1 MKIIYRLLLPAMLL
15 MLSSPSS
22 AADDLVLQKIT
33 DQVYAIVG
41 ELGNRTPQ
49 NLGNNATFGFVVT
62 SGGVV
67 LIDSGGSYKGAQRL
81 HEVIKS
87 VTDKPIVTV
96 INSGGQD
103 HRWLGNGYFR
113 QQGARV
119 IASEAAVAD
128 QRARARDQM
137 ILLNTLVGEEGLEGT
152 VPSHAD
158 DTFSDSHRF
167 SVGETRFEIYHA
179 GAAHTPGDSFI
190 WLPQQRVMFSG
201 DIVYIGRMLGVGA
214 QSDSASWVSVYETM
228 AGYAPDSLVPG
239 HGHAATLQ
247 RATADTYDYLVFLR
261 SQVRQ
266 FFDTGGDIANIG
278 SLDQSRF
285 SYLENFDTLAGEM
298 HSGSTLRSNGSES
311 LLTRVWNMPDDRSND
326 KLDRVVAEARRA
338 RETRE
343 QGYRE
348 RALKMYPW
356 VCGRCAREF
365 TRANLHE
372 LTVHHRDHNHDN
384 NPPDGSNWELLCL
397 YCHDNEHSRYIDAAT
412 DERAEEK
419 VATHNP
425 FADLADRLK
434 EKP

>member
-1 MKIIYRLLLPAMLL
+1 MKIIYRLFLPSILL

-22 AADDLVLQKIT
+22 AVDDLVLQKIT

-119 IASEAAVAD
+119 IASEAAVND

-137 ILLNTLVGEEGLEGT
+137 ILLTTLVGEEGLEGT
-152 VPSHAD
+152 VASHAD
-158 DTFSDSHRF
+158 ATFSDSLHF
-167 SVGETRFEIYHA
+167 NVGETRFEIYHA

-190 WLPQQRVMFSG
+190 WLPQQRIMFSG
-201 DIVYIGRMLGVGA
+201 DIVYIERMLGVGA

-247 RATADTYDYLVFLR
+247 RANADTYDYLIFLR
-261 SQVRQ
+261 SQVRE

-285 SYLENFDTLAGEM
+285 SYLENSDTLAG
-298 HSGSTLRSNGSES
+298 RNAQ
-311 LLTRVWNMPDDRSND
+311 RVYT
-326 KLDRVVAEARRA
+326 EI
-338 RETRE
+338 E
-343 QGYRE
+343 
-348 RALKMYPW
+348 
-356 VCGRCAREF
+356 
-365 TRANLHE
+365 
-372 LTVHHRDHNHDN
+372 
-384 NPPDGSNWELLCL
+384 WE
-397 YCHDNEHSRYIDAAT
+397 
-412 DERAEEK
+412 
-419 VATHNP
+419 
-425 FADLADRLK
+425 
-434 EKP
+434 